1 MNEIEKIKQL
11 PSTKVEIEAFAEILN
26 QGLDDGSINAL
37 ELLKY
42 FKAIEKLHENV
53 KPMLDK
59 MALQEASRYPES
71 TIEAFGVKFTKKGG
85 PPKWDYSNCN
95 DSEYNL
101 LKNYQ
106 NEYDKKVKDREK
118 FLQTLT
124 KPMELVDDDSGECIK
139 IHPATKQQKD
149 LVQVNFQ

>member
-26 QGLDDGSINAL
+26 KGLDDGSINSL

-59 MALQEASRYPES
+59 MALQEASRYPEK

-85 PPKWDYSNCN
+85 SPRWDYSNCN
-95 DSEYNL
+95 DAEYTLLKKFQDEYN
-101 LKNYQ
+101 
-106 NEYDKKVKDREK
+106 KKVKDREQ

-124 KPMELVDDDSGECIK
+124 KQIELIDEESGECVK
-139 IHPATKQQKD
+139 IYPATKEQKD